1 MEGFG
6 PRIMFYIGDIVI
18 SETVVVTW
26 VIMAMLIIGA
36 WLLTRNFEKIPKGAQ
51 NVVEVL
57 VDTINN
63 FTTETMGEKN
73 RVFAPY
79 IGTIFL
85 FLTVGNLIGL
95 LGLRPPT
102 SDVNTTFALSMLTF
116 VIIHYNS
123 IKYSSLGGYVKGYF
137 EPFPVLFPMN
147 VLGDLATPISLS
159 FRLFGNVT
167 GGLIVMSLLYQALAS
182 FSSMIGLKTIP
193 VLQAV
198 IPVVFHVYFDMFSG
212 ILQSFIFVML
222 SMVFIGDATGD

>member
-6 PRIMFYIGDIVI
+6 PRIMFYIGDIAI

-26 VIMAMLIIGA
+26 IIMAMLIIGA
-36 WLLTRNFEKIPKGAQ
+36 WLLTRNFEKVPKGVQ

-57 VDTINN
+57 VETINN
-63 FTTETMGEKN
+63 FTAETMGEKN

-123 IKYSSLGGYVKGYF
+123 IKYSGLGGYVKGYF

-167 GGLIVMSLLYQALAS
+167 GGLIVMSLLYQALAG

-193 VLQAV
+193 VLQAF